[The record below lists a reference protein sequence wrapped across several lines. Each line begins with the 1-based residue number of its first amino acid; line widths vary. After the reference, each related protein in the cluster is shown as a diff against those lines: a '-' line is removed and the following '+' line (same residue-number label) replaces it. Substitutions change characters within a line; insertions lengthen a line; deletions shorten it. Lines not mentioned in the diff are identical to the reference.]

1 VPAAAKTIVLAPHP
15 VSSVVMSGLSDRSSH
30 ASALHSSPK
39 NAVPP
44 PWASGGDRRISSQT
58 GVAAAAVGAVLMS
71 AHRTARGETP
81 IRSTEMSRPTAV
93 LRSC

>member
-1 VPAAAKTIVLAPHP
+1 
-15 VSSVVMSGLSDRSSH
+15 MRSSH

-58 GVAAAAVGAVLMS
+58 EAAAGSVAASASATQAVTCGLS
-71 AHRTARGETP
+71 
-81 IRSTEMSRPTAV
+81 
-93 LRSC
+93 